1 MINAGEVKNV
11 FNKGDKVVYPLYGAG
26 IIEDLE
32 CKSVDGQDQ
41 MYYVLKIPIGNLK
54 IMISAKKA
62 EGLGIRRV
70 MNAAELERVICGV
83 KIVQMSENWNQRYK
97 DNMDKIKTGNLDE
110 VAEVFMTLRE
120 RERAKGLSSAEKKL
134 LSTAKQIILS
144 EMILSFEMERS
155 EAEEMLNRTIS

>member
-1 MINAGEVKNV
+1 M
-11 FNKGDKVVYPLYGAG
+11 FNIGDKVVYPLYGAG
-26 IIEDLE
+26 VIEELE
-32 CKSVDGQDQ
+32 KKTVDGQDQ
-41 MYYVLKIPIGNLK
+41 IYYVMKIPVGNLK

-70 MNAAELERVICGV
+70 MSAEDLERAICGV
-83 KIVQMSENWNQRYK
+83 KIVQMAENWNQRYK
-97 DNMDKIKTGNLDE
+97 DNMEKIKTGNLYE
-110 VAEVFMTLRE
+110 VAEVFITLRE

-144 EMILSFEMERS
+144 EMILSFEMERN